1 MPNRYGA
8 LTQLLQERT
17 RSRRE
22 IVFAGGA
29 GETRLTYGE
38 LYESSLAL
46 LGSLESCGAEPG
58 GKVLLQASDNQ
69 NLILAFWAC
78 LLGGMIPVPLPAGL
92 NPEQSLRAR
101 NVWDMLGRPVVLT
114 DEAAL
119 LASAELPGKPLVVE
133 DLYRSVRPAALH
145 EGKPDD
151 TAMIQFSSG
160 STGEPK
166 GVTVTHRNLLATCQA
181 MSRASAITKH
191 DCMLSWLPL
200 THSTGLVGFHL
211 TPLLAGINQI
221 HMPTRRF
228 IEEPAVWLETAQRYG
243 ATFLMAPT
251 FALEHCLRR
260 FRPDEM
266 QGWDLSRIRLV
277 ASGGEPVSPDICRA
291 FAAALVP
298 YGLKEYALFP
308 VYGMTEAGLGITFPP
323 PEEMLQTVSVAR
335 RNLTLGSKIVEAP
348 DSEEPEPA
356 VVELVDLGTPVPGCE
371 VRVADERDQSVPAD
385 TVGHIQIRGA
395 TVTPG
400 YYGRPDL
407 TAAART
413 DDGWFRTGDVG
424 FLRQQRLFVTGRSKD
439 IVFVNG
445 RNVYLQDVEQSA
457 ASGAGL
463 DPAALALCAC
473 GSAGQRQDDLILFV
487 TDGGD
492 AASFAALAATLR
504 QAVSRSTGLT
514 LAAVVAVDRLPRTA
528 GGKLE
533 RYKLGE
539 RYRAGQYER
548 ISYIGAEAPAE
559 RQDWPD
565 RERRVRELFVMV
577 IGSRVREGADFFQM
591 GGDSLAAV
599 MLTALLHEEYNVR
612 LSLADFYRNPTVAAV
627 ARCLDS
633 SGHQPPARPY
643 FLFHEQNHRKVFALP
658 PLFGLG
664 VVYAGLAAYLSDRAF
679 CCFDFLVNKERISRY
694 ADMTEELEPA
704 GGYVLLGYSGGGN
717 LAFATACELERRGK
731 QVRAVILL
739 DSYPH
744 QYSEPLTTEEAMKE
758 AASYLDDVES
768 AVMDACR
775 RMKSEY
781 IREAHLTKLYAYLRF
796 LQDACITKQTMAAD
810 IHLIL
815 SEYDDNRP
823 DRDTAVMASG
833 WQQRTRGRLMT
844 YAGFG
849 SHRDMLET
857 AESIFSPGYLPKN
870 VLVIRDILERL

>member
-1 MPNRYGA
+1 MLHQYDN
-8 LTQLLQERT
+8 LTQVLQDRAG
-17 RSRRE
+17 SRRE

-29 GETRLTYGE
+29 GEARLAYGE
-38 LYESSLAL
+38 LYERSLAL
-46 LGSLESCGAEPG
+46 LGGLQSCGTEPG

-78 LLGGMIPVPLPAGL
+78 LLGGIIPVPLPAGL
-92 NPEQSLRAR
+92 NPEQSLRSR
-101 NVWDMLGRPVVLT
+101 NVWDMLGHPVVLT
-114 DEAAL
+114 DEASL
-119 LASAELPGKPLVVE
+119 LASAELPGTTLVVE

-145 EGKPDD
+145 EGKADNK
-151 TAMIQFSSG
+151 AMIQFSSG

-166 GVTVTHRNLLATCQA
+166 GVTVTHRNLLATCHS
-181 MSRASAITKH
+181 MIRASAVTG
-191 DCMLSWLPL
+191 DDRTLSWLPL

-211 TPLLAGINQI
+211 TPLLAGISQI

-228 IEEPAVWLETAQRYG
+228 IEEPAVWLENAQRYG
-243 ATFLMAPT
+243 ATLLMAPT
-251 FALEHCLRR
+251 FALEHCLRQ
-260 FRPDEM
+260 FRPDKM

-277 ASGGEPVSPDICRA
+277 ASGGEPVSPDVCRA

-298 YGLKEYALFP
+298 YGLKKMALFP

-335 RNLTLGSKIVEAP
+335 RSLTLGSKIVEAP
-348 DSEEPEPA
+348 DSEEPA
-356 VVELVDLGTPVPGCE
+356 AAIVELVDLGWPVPGCE
-371 VRVADERDQSVPAD
+371 VRVADERDQPVPDD

-395 TVTPG
+395 NVTPG

-424 FLRQQRLFVTGRSKD
+424 FLRRQRLFVTGRSKD

-473 GSAGQRQDDLILFV
+473 GSAGQRQDELILFV
-487 TDGGD
+487 TAGGD
-492 AASFAALAATLR
+492 AALFAALAATLR
-504 QAVSRSTGLT
+504 QAISRSAGLT

-533 RYKLGE
+533 RYKLAE
-539 RYRAGQYER
+539 QYRARQYKQ
-548 ISYIGAEAPAE
+548 ISYAGAEPPEE
-559 RQDWPD
+559 RRDWTD

-577 IGSRVREGADFFQM
+577 IGSGAREGVDFFQM

-599 MLTALLHEEYNVR
+599 MLTALLHEEYNIS
-612 LSLADFYRNPTVAAV
+612 LSLADFYRDPTVAAV
-627 ARCLDS
+627 VRCLDS
-633 SGHQPPARPY
+633 SGCQPPARPY
-643 FLFHEQNHRKVFALP
+643 FLFHEQNHRKVFAFP

-664 VVYAGLAAYLSDRAF
+664 VVYAGLAAYLSDQAF

-768 AVMDACR
+768 AVIDACR

-796 LQDACITKQTMAAD
+796 LQDACRTKQTIAAD
-810 IHLIL
+810 IHLII

-823 DRDTAVMASG
+823 DRDTAVMATG
-833 WQQRTRGRLMT
+833 WQQRTRGRFQT
-844 YAGFG
+844 YPGFG
-849 SHRDMLET
+849 SHRDMLRT
-857 AESIFSPGYLPKN
+857 AESIFCPSSLPKN